1 MTEPPL
7 PRMYTDLAWAWP
19 LISPPED
26 YQQEAGDFTARLLA
40 HARRPLHSLL
50 HLGCGGGHLDHWLQA
65 QFAVTGV
72 DLSPAMLDLARRLNP
87 GVTYLPGELR
97 TLRLP
102 QAFDAVIIADSIAY
116 MLTEAELLQAFQ
128 TAYAHLAPGG
138 VFCTY
143 VEAEPE
149 TFEQNR
155 VHSFAS
161 HGEGVDLAF
170 LRCDYDPDPSDTTF
184 EMTFV
189 TLIRRPGQPQQI
201 ITDTHLSGIFP
212 LPTWQRLL
220 RQAGFEAITLD
231 ETSYGDPSFTC
242 IK

>member
-1 MTEPPL
+1 MPPL
-7 PRMYTDLAWAWP
+7 PHMYSDLAWAWP
-19 LISPPED
+19 LVSPPEESL
-26 YQQEAGDFTARLLA
+26 QEAEDFLVQLRA
-40 HARRPLHSLL
+40 HAQRPLGTLL
-50 HLGCGGGHLDHWLQA
+50 HLGCGGGHLDHWFQA
-65 QFAVTGV
+65 HFAVTGV
-72 DLSPAMLDLARRLNP
+72 DLSPDMLALAHQLNP
-87 GVTYLPGELR
+87 DVTYLPGDMR

-102 QAFDAVIIADSIAY
+102 GTFDAVIIADSIAY

-143 VEAEPE
+143 VEATPE

-155 VHSFAS
+155 THSFS
-161 HGEGVDLAF
+161 SQGDGVDLAF

-189 TLIRRPGQPQQI
+189 YLIRRPDQPQQTV
-201 ITDTHLSGIFP
+201 TDCHLSGIFP

-220 RQAGFEAITLD
+220 AEAGFDSITLD
-231 ETSYGDPSFTC
+231 ETSYGDPALIC
-242 IK
+242 VK